1 MGLALADAAAGMGAL
16 VTLVLGPVSL
26 RPFNESVR
34 IVDVVT
40 ARDMADHCINLFP
53 DCEIAILA
61 ASVADFTPVETADK
75 KIKRTDQDLILKL
88 RPTVDIAARLGTLK
102 KPGQL
107 LVGFALETE
116 NGVESAIGK
125 MIRKNLDLVVLNS
138 MKDTGAGFGF
148 DTNKI
153 TLIDK
158 NNIIDKFEL
167 KSKVDAAEDILGKII
182 SML

>member
-1 MGLALADAAAGMGAL
+1 
-16 VTLVLGPVSL
+16 
-26 RPFNESVR
+26 
-34 IVDVVT
+34 
-40 ARDMADHCINLFP
+40 MADHCINLFP

-75 KIKRTDQDLILKL
+75 KIKRTGQDLILRL